1 MIGLVF
7 LCTAIPDKK
16 WLDRI
21 SAIDSDGYEKH
32 VVTDLESEKLPE
44 KLINK
49 YPNIQFH
56 QIHRVYVTVAG
67 YWDGAFAD
75 RNNLKFM
82 AERNPCAWE
91 KTLFLHKRWNWSEMY
106 EHVWFIEY
114 DVMVPSTTTLSNID
128 KMYPTADLLC
138 ASHIPQSQDPY
149 WPWWSHSM
157 YAKPTPLFHSM
168 QSVFRGSTK
177 LLNQIHSF
185 AQANRKLFHLEIM
198 LNTVAYHNQLSI
210 ETPVQ
215 LKKIVYRHDWTDTD
229 VQKDELVHPIKDMEQ
244 QERIW
249 NRFK

>member
-7 LCTAIPDKK
+7 LCTAIPDEK

-44 KLINK
+44 TITNT

-91 KTLFLHKRWNWSEMY
+91 KTLFLHKRWNWSELY
-106 EHVWFIEY
+106 DHVWFIEY
-114 DVMVPSTTTLSNID
+114 DVMVPCKTTLSNID

-138 ASHIPQSQDPY
+138 ASDIPRSKDPY

-157 YAKPTPLFHSM
+157 YADSFHSM

-177 LLNQIHSF
+177 LLNIIHAF
-185 AQANRKLFHLEIM
+185 AQDNRKLFHLEIM
-198 LNTVAYHNQLSI
+198 LNTIAHQHQLSI
-210 ETPVQ
+210 QTPKQ
-215 LKKIVYRHDWTDTD
+215 LQKIVYRHDWTDAD

-244 QERIW
+244 QQRIW
-249 NRFK
+249 NFFK